1 MTDRHTFMRRF
12 TTALFVL
19 AVLGSA
25 IWGRWSDVV
34 ALTAAMVAFRRLT

>member
-1 MTDRHTFMRRF
+1 MSDRHTFVRRL

-25 IWGRWSDVV
+25 AWGWWSDAV

>member
-1 MTDRHTFMRRF
+1 MTDRHTFIRRF

-19 AVLGSA
+19 AISGSA
-25 IWGRWSDVV
+25 AWGCWSDVV